1 MKLTRLGNH
10 LAYQHLGQFHNALE
24 WKRGSRIM
32 VWDNCA
38 STNIITFKVFIN
50 LTSMSNRFFIFHLD
64 RNTTHFLLG
73 NPFNSTIV
81 AKKKKNA
88 LGEKIKTKFCLPSFK
103 ILKLFIKRLNTL
115 NSEYRLMGCL
125 GLAWIITIVLHRLR
139 LYAIAIYASLYSA
152 L

>member
-1 MKLTRLGNH
+1 M
-10 LAYQHLGQFHNALE
+10 AYQHLGQFHNALE

-50 LTSMSNRFFIFHLD
+50 LTSMSNRFFILCNTSMYYFGTQFHLD
-64 RNTTHFLLG
+64 RNITHFHLG

-81 AKKKKNA
+81 AKKKKGIRKNA

-125 GLAWIITIVLHRLR
+125 GLA
-139 LYAIAIYASLYSA
+139 
-152 L
+152 